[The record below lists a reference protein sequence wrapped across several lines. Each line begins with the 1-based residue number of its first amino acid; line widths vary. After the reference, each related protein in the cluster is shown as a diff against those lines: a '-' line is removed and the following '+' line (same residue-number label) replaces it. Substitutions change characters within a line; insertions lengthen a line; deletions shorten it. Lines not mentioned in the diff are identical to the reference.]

1 LASLGVHDC
10 GSCSEREEDARVRQS
25 ATEAEVVVVKSS
37 ILLAVHMAAR
47 FERILAGDS
56 EAGSAETPLRNAAAR
71 VINLILADID
81 VISGMCVC
89 VCVYVCLCVCVY
101 A

>member
-1 LASLGVHDC
+1 
-10 GSCSEREEDARVRQS
+10 
-25 ATEAEVVVVKSS
+25 
-37 ILLAVHMAAR
+37 M
-47 FERILAGDS
+47 LAGDS

-71 VINLILADID
+71 VMNLILADID

-89 VCVYVCLCVCVY
+89 VCLCVCVY

>member
-1 LASLGVHDC
+1 
-10 GSCSEREEDARVRQS
+10 
-25 ATEAEVVVVKSS
+25 
-37 ILLAVHMAAR
+37 
-47 FERILAGDS
+47 
-56 EAGSAETPLRNAAAR
+56 